1 MSRCSR
7 GALSGDSI
15 LLHAAAR
22 CHNITH
28 IDTSWCNVTDSGLMC
43 LFIIGVEHESV

>member
-1 MSRCSR
+1 MSRCSQS
-7 GALSGDSI
+7 ALSGDSI

-28 IDTSWCNVTDSGLMC
+28 IDTSWCNVTDSGLC
-43 LFIIGVEHESV
+43 LLL